1 MTTSNTPVA
10 LLILDGWGMR
20 ERAANNAVIQ
30 ANTPN
35 YDRWLRTYER
45 AILDASGRAVGL
57 PEGQM
62 GNSEVGHL
70 NLGAGRI
77 VNQDIVRIDVAMEDG
92 TFFKNDGLNMRLDAV
107 ANSDNHLHLIGLLGS
122 GGVHSHSR
130 HLYGL
135 LRLAK
140 LRGIR
145 PILHLITDGRD
156 TPPQSAAKFLA
167 DLEQFMVDNAIDAHI
182 ASVSGRYYTMDRDRR
197 WERTQRGY
205 DAITQ
210 QLDVTVPTARAAIEA
225 SYAAGVYDE
234 FVAPTR
240 IGDPVP
246 MQDGDAVIFFNFRA
260 DRMRQI
266 VQSFAAPTF
275 DQFERTVQY
284 DNLHVFTMTR
294 YEAGLPVTVL
304 FDKDNIV
311 QPLAEV
317 ISEAGLLQYH
327 SAETEK
333 YPHVTYFFNGG
344 REAPFVGETRHV
356 QPSPKVATYDLQ
368 PEMSAPELT
377 AAALERIATYSDD
390 FILLNYANPDM
401 VGHTGVLSAA
411 IKAVE
416 TVDDC
421 AGQVVEAVLAKGGVA
436 LVTADH
442 GNCEVMR
449 DELTDKAHT
458 YHTTNPVA
466 FLIIA
471 NHYVRAVP
479 RGKLADVAPTILDL
493 LQVPQPVVMTGHSLI
508 DKGL

>member
-1 MTTSNTPVA
+1 MPSSNPVA
-10 LLILDGWGMR
+10 LIILDGWGIR
-20 ERAANNAVIQ
+20 ERAANNAIIQ

-35 YDRWLRTYER
+35 YDTWMRTYER
-45 AILDASGRAVGL
+45 SILDASGRAVGL
-57 PEGQM
+57 PDGQM

-77 VNQDIVRIDVAMEDG
+77 VNQDIVRIDVAIEDG
-92 TFFKNDGLNMRLDAV
+92 TFFENETLNARLDSTTSSQNNV
-107 ANSDNHLHLIGLLGS
+107 HLIGLLGS

-140 LRGIR
+140 MRGIR

-156 TPPQSAAKFLA
+156 TPPQSALQFLG
-167 DLEQFMVDNAIDAHI
+167 DLEQFMTDNEIDAQI

-210 QLDVTVPTARAAIEA
+210 QLTETATTASAAIQA
-225 SYAAGVYDE
+225 SYDAGVNDE
-234 FVAPTR
+234 FIKPIR
-240 IGDPVP
+240 IGDAVP
-246 MQDGDAVIFFNFRA
+246 MQNGDALIFFNFRA

-266 VQSFAAPTF
+266 VPCFADATF
-275 DQFERTVQY
+275 NEFERTLRY
-284 DNLHVFTMTR
+284 DGLQVFTMTR
-294 YEAGLPVTVL
+294 YQADLAATVL

-311 QPLAEV
+311 QPLAQV
-317 ISEAGLLQYH
+317 LSEAGMTQFH

-344 REAPFVGETRHV
+344 QETPFEGETRHV

-368 PEMSAPELT
+368 PEMSAAELT
-377 AAALERIATYSDD
+377 QAVLDRLEAHNDD
-390 FILLNYANPDM
+390 FILVNYANPDM
-401 VGHTGVLSAA
+401 VGHTGSLSAA

-416 TVDDC
+416 TVDSCSAKLVD
-421 AGQVVEAVLAKGGVA
+421 AILAKGGVA

-442 GNCEVMR
+442 GNCEMML
-449 DELTDKAHT
+449 DEYSGKAHT
-458 YHTTNPVA
+458 YHTTSPVS
-466 FLIIA
+466 FIIIA
-471 NHYVRAVP
+471 NHYIRAVP
-479 RGKLADVAPTILDL
+479 RGKLADVAPTILNL
-493 LQVPQPVVMTGHSLI
+493 LGVPQPNIMTGISLI
-508 DKGL
+508 DV